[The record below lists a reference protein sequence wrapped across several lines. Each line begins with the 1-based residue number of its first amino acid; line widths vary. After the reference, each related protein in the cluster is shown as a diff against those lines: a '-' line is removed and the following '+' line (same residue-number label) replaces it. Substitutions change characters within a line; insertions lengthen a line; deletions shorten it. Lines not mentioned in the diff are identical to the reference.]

1 MVRVHLAPQNMLIK
15 FFLIKN
21 DDRLRI
27 DVFLKKQFPELSRNW
42 LQEMIKQGSVSV
54 NDHKTESRYILK
66 RGDKI
71 KIAVQEKKQVKISQD
86 SSVKLWIAF
95 ENKDFL
101 VLHKQA
107 GILVHPD
114 RNPNI
119 KTIVGGL
126 LVHCPE
132 LKNVGEH
139 PLRPGLVHRLD
150 KETSGLLL
158 VAKNQ
163 NSFLELK
170 SLFKERQ
177 VKKTYK
183 ALVFGHFREKEGKIE
198 SYLSRSHKKP
208 NARVSLVKPRG
219 DLKARK
225 AITYYRV
232 EKKLIDRDNIPYT
245 LLSLFPE
252 TGRTHQL
259 RAQLFSMNYPIVG
272 DPLYTTKKLP
282 VVKIKRMFLHAE
294 KLAFKFKNEYYQFYS
309 PLPVSL
315 TSFLNNLKHDKFSK

>member
-1 MVRVHLAPQNMLIK
+1 MVRVHLAPQNMITK
-15 FFLIKN
+15 NFLIKG
-21 DDRLRI
+21 DERLRI

-42 LQEMIKQGSVSV
+42 LQEMIRQGSVSV
-54 NDHKTESRYILK
+54 NNHKTESRYILK
-66 RGDKI
+66 KNDEI
-71 KIAVQEKKQVKISQD
+71 KISIQEKKQVKVSRD

-119 KTIVGGL
+119 KTIASGL

-163 NSFLELK
+163 NAFLELK

-183 ALVFGHFREKEGKIE
+183 ALVFGHFKEKEGKIE

-208 NARVSLVKPRG
+208 NARISLVKPRRG
-219 DLKARK
+219 LKAKK
-225 AITYYRV
+225 AITYYQV
-232 EKKLIDRDNIPYT
+232 EKKLVDQNNVPFT

-259 RAQLFSMNYPIVG
+259 RAQLSSMNYPIVG
-272 DPLYTTKKLP
+272 DPLYKIRKLP
-282 VVKIKRMFLHAE
+282 LTKIKRMFLHAE
-294 KLAFKFKNEYYQFYS
+294 RLAFKFNNEYYQFYS

-315 TSFLNNLKHDKFSK
+315 NSFLNNLKHDKSSK